1 MPKTVPIL
9 GAVLAACLI
18 TEWARA
24 DQPRIGFMVSDET
37 DPLEIAEDTALFV
50 NGVMVAHF
58 SLDATHPAD
67 SFSVSIPV
75 APRYDYALCGHI
87 TLRLPNGQT
96 AMHIVDS
103 AATLPTL
110 NGRSFQ
116 LLAAANFTLF
126 YMADQSATVQEM
138 PPDVHKSTACSI
150 PVS

>member
-1 MPKTVPIL
+1 MF
-9 GAVLAACLI
+9 GAAMAASLMAG
-18 TEWARA
+18 WARA
-24 DQPRIGFMVSDET
+24 DVGRISFMVSDET
-37 DPLEIAEDTALFV
+37 DPMEIAEDTALFV

-67 SFSVSIPV
+67 SFNISIQ
-75 APRYDYALCGHI
+75 AATHYEYALCGHI

-96 AMHIVDS
+96 AMHVVDS

-110 NGRSFQ
+110 NGRAFQ

-126 YMADQSATVQEM
+126 YMADQSAAVQEM
-138 PPDVHKSTACSI
+138 PPDVHKATACSI